1 MDQDVCIVAGD
12 IGSNPIQV
20 KWWYIKTD
28 RNLDMIVA
36 NWLFKS
42 SVTFMQLSPSRYGT
56 WLPIRNRAGSRPASC
71 SMDVKKD
78 IKISQVVKLVATEC
92 KSLGIVLKTYEWLD
106 IQVQILS
113 WLLECWLGLCMP
125 QQPLQ
130 RWIHTQ
136 QESYNGSMGH
146 FQCSD
151 EGSIPFSCTNEL
163 QNSYKGITLAYHVSD
178 EGSSP
183 SFCSNKLGD

>member
-1 MDQDVCIVAGD
+1 MDCE
-12 IGSNPIQV
+12 
-20 KWWYIKTD
+20 
-28 RNLDMIVA
+28 
-36 NWLFKS
+36 
-42 SVTFMQLSPSRYGT
+42 
-56 WLPIRNRAGSRPASC
+56 WLPGSMELSFF
-71 SMDVKKD
+71 
-78 IKISQVVKLVATEC
+78 SQVVKLATTAC

-113 WLLECWLGLCMP
+113 WLLECWVGLCMP

-136 QESYNGSMGH
+136 QESYNGSIGH

-151 EGSIPFSCTNEL
+151 ESSILFSCTNEL

-183 SFCSNKLGD
+183 SFCSNKLGNGIARVITSLAPRKSRRIRIPYSPQRV